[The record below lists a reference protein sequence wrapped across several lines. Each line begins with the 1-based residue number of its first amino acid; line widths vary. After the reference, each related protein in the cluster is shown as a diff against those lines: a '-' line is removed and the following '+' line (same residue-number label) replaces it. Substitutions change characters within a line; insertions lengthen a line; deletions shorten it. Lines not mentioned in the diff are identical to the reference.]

1 MTGAGTGKLVGIDEE
16 SSVGITGVDREH
28 SVVHVLL
35 GALAFVA
42 WGEESA
48 GAVGV
53 EAGLQPGGLSVV
65 VVAISVAFGD
75 VLEDDSPV
83 AFDVYGTGDLG
94 IVDVRGAQV
103 TFGANPVGS
112 VVLGRS
118 LRGSGVVLVVE
129 GILLVLGDV
138 FDEVVSRLIGH
149 ISVLLQEKGVLGNLV
164 GDVIGGVLG
173 VEDAIGKVRTLSTLG
188 WSFGVTVSVM
198 RSRMVGSWVIRCRT
212 VGKSGPHCHRDY

>member
-1 MTGAGTGKLVGIDEE
+1 MTGTGTGKLVGVNEE
-16 SSVGITGVDREH
+16 SSVGVTWINREH
-28 SVVHVLL
+28 SVVDVLL
-35 GALAFVA
+35 GALALVA

-83 AFDVYGTGDLG
+83 AFHVHGTGDLG

-103 TFGANPVGS
+103 ALGANPVGS
-112 VVLGRS
+112 IVLGRS
-118 LRGSGVVLVVE
+118 LRGTGVVLVIKGV
-129 GILLVLGDV
+129 LLVLGDM
-138 FDEVVSRLIGH
+138 FDEVISGLIGH
-149 ISVLLQEKGVLGNLV
+149 ICVFLQEKGVLGNLM
-164 GDVIGGVLG
+164 GNVIGGVLG
-173 VEDAIGKVRTLSTLG
+173 VEDAIGKVGTLSAL
-188 WSFGVTVSVM
+188 WRSFGITVSM
-198 RSRMVGSWVIRCRT
+198 MGSRMVGSRVIRSRT